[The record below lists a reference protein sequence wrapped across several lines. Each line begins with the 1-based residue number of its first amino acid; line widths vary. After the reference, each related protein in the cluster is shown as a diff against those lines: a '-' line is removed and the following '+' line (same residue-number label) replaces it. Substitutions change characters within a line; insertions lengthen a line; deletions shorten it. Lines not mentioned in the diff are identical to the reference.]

1 MITLKEQLIQD
12 IRYMPRNKEL
22 KTIET
27 LYTGDYNEMIFSCPQ
42 EELLLIINNSF
53 DDNLNGINPGG
64 IKTKINGWDFVDKDY
79 V

>member
-12 IRYMPRNKEL
+12 IRYMPLNKEL

-27 LYTGDYNEMIFSCPQ
+27 LYTGAYNEMIFSCPQ

-53 DDNLNGINPGG
+53 DDNLEGTSPDG
-64 IKTKINGWDFVDKDY
+64 IKTKINGWDFVDKE
-79 V
+79 